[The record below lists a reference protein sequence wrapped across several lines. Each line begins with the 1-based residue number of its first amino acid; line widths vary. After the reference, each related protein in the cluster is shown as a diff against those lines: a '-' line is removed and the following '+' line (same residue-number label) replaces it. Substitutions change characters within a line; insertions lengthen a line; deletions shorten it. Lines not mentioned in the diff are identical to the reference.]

1 LKHKLSYPLGVNYKR
16 LRPNQSPI
24 ALVFFILCF
33 GSNLNAQNF
42 PKLGNDSLL
51 DVACWNVEWLG
62 STSGGPS
69 DETTQYNNVLA
80 LLNKT
85 ELDVIALEEISNP
98 STYNTLSLA
107 LASKYDTYISDFS
120 QTQKTGIYWRKSMFS
135 LIASNTFNLP
145 LNSSDNYA
153 FASRPPLQICLK
165 TIGGTKTDTLYFLVL
180 HMKAQT
186 ESTDAGRFES
196 YTRRQNAANALKL
209 YIETNLVNKKYIVL
223 GDWNDDLDVSI
234 YNSLETPYKGL
245 LNAKYTFPSQELTK
259 AGKAS
264 YAFADNMI
272 DHIMNSK
279 TLDSFYY
286 TNSAKVFDNADNF
299 CSGFSNNTSDHF
311 PVYAFYN
318 WKKLTTYVPGVG
330 IENQLPLVEINI
342 YPNPVRSELKI
353 QSPIKVIGVELLNVH
368 GQKVG
373 GSQESSN
380 DLTLNLNNYTP
391 GLYFLKIET
400 ENGVTI
406 RKILKD

>member
-1 LKHKLSYPLGVNYKR
+1 MVSPKRFRLK
-16 LRPNQSPI
+16 QSPI
-24 ALVFFILCF
+24 AFLVLLLCF
-33 GSNLNAQNF
+33 GSNLKAQNF
-42 PKLGNDSLL
+42 PKLGNDTLL

-62 STSGGPS
+62 DPGTNRGPS

-85 ELDVIALEEISNP
+85 EMDVFALEEISNP

-107 LASKYDTYISDFS
+107 LINKYDTYISDYS
-120 QTQKTGIYWRKSMFS
+120 QTQKTGIFWRKSMFS
-135 LIASNTFNLP
+135 LIASNTYNLP
-145 LNSSDNYA
+145 LNSTDNFA

-165 TIGGTKTDTLYFLVL
+165 TLGGTKTDTLYFLVL

-186 ESTDAGRFES
+186 ESDDAGRFES

-209 YIETNLVNKKYIVL
+209 YIETNLANKKYIVL

-259 AGKAS
+259 AGKVS
-264 YAFADNMI
+264 YAFSSNMI

-286 TNSAKVFDNADNF
+286 TNSAKVFDNADTY
-299 CSGFSNNTSDHF
+299 CSGFSYNTSDHF

-318 WKKLTTYVPGVG
+318 WGKLTTHTPGAG
-330 IENQLPLVEINI
+330 VETQMQIMEIGI
-342 YPNPVRSELKI
+342 YPNPAQNKVRIASEITL
-353 QSPIKVIGVELLNVH
+353 QSIEIYNLLGERLYSQNVSTKDEEINLTGFLPGIYLIKVDAENRSVVRRLLVE
-368 GQKVG
+368 
-373 GSQESSN
+373 
-380 DLTLNLNNYTP
+380 
-391 GLYFLKIET
+391 
-400 ENGVTI
+400 
-406 RKILKD
+406 

>member
-1 LKHKLSYPLGVNYKR
+1 MISPKR
-16 LRPNQSPI
+16 FRLNQSHI
-24 ALVFFILCF
+24 AFLFLLLCF
-33 GSNLNAQNF
+33 GSSLKAQNF
-42 PKLGNDSLL
+42 PKLGNDTLL

-62 STSGGPS
+62 DAGSGRGPS
-69 DETTQYNNVLA
+69 DEITQYNNVLA

-85 ELDVIALEEISNP
+85 EIDVFALEEISNP

-107 LASKYDTYISDFS
+107 LINKYDTYISDYS
-120 QTQKTGIYWRKSMFS
+120 QTQKTGIFWRKNMFS
-135 LIASNTFNLP
+135 LIASNTYNLP

-165 TIGGTKTDTLYFLVL
+165 TLGGTKTDTLYILVL

-186 ESTDAGRFES
+186 ESDDPGRFES

-209 YIETNLVNKKYIVL
+209 YIESNLANKKYIVL

-264 YAFADNMI
+264 YAFSSNMI

-286 TNSAKVFDNADNF
+286 TNSAKVFDNADTY
-299 CSGFSNNTSDHF
+299 CSGFSYNTSDHF

-318 WKKLTTYVPGVG
+318 WRKLTTHTPGAGV
-330 IENQLPLVEINI
+330 ETQLPMAEISI
-342 YPNPVRSELKI
+342 YPNPAQNKVRIASEITL
-353 QSPIKVIGVELLNVH
+353 QSIEIYNLLGERLYSQNVSTKDEEINLTGFLPGIYLIKV
-368 GQKVG
+368 
-373 GSQESSN
+373 
-380 DLTLNLNNYTP
+380 D
-391 GLYFLKIET
+391 T
-400 ENGVTI
+400 ENGSVV
-406 RKILKD
+406 RRLLVE